1 METPCHSHIRTFLT
15 RWSNR
20 RAFLCLRKK
29 WKATEEAVTHS
40 RGRRPFTARHG
51 FFPGLAAL
59 QTQKLHPHHQ
69 LWNLQQVYSQ
79 WTSPVTSLNHF
90 FWPLQDHPVSSATV
104 QSPLY
109 NKALLFVLNLAISAS
124 PPIPCYENGD
134 SSALPCSP
142 SLNHQWFYRALSP
155 SLPVKSLQAEES
167 SMTQTLLLP
176 NLSILPPTCHCCLG
190 QFCPELSLLSAWS
203 CAGHRGGCTR
213 PQLCPWAACNSF
225 LIIVFVLRGFFSE
238 HYPRCLQ
245 HLFPSDS
252 T

>member
-29 WKATEEAVTHS
+29 GKAAEEAVTHS

-90 FWPLQDHPVSSATV
+90 FFWPLQDHPVSSATV

-142 SLNHQWFYRALSP
+142 SLYHRWFYRALSP
-155 SLPVKSLQAEES
+155 CQVFASWRVLNDSDLAPAQPVHSSSHLPLLPWPVLPWALTAECLKLCRAQRGLHQATALSLGCLQFLSYHCICAERIFLRTLSTLPPASLPKWQY
-167 SMTQTLLLP
+167 
-176 NLSILPPTCHCCLG
+176 
-190 QFCPELSLLSAWS
+190 
-203 CAGHRGGCTR
+203 
-213 PQLCPWAACNSF
+213 
-225 LIIVFVLRGFFSE
+225 LI
-238 HYPRCLQ
+238 
-245 HLFPSDS
+245 
-252 T
+252 